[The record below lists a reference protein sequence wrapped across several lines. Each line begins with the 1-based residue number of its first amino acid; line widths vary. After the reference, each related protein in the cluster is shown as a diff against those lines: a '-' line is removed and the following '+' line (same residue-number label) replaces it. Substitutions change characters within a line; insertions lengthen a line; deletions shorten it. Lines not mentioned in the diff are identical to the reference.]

1 MPTFKTRPLLH
12 RFQLIA
18 LLLAASILVAL
29 GWQGMRF
36 QEVVLASDAAV
47 NQRLETITLIQS
59 LRSTLLDLETG
70 ERGYVITG
78 QAAYLLPYQQ
88 AREQLANK
96 HEQLIQT
103 LALTRSENTPS
114 LEAFDAL
121 IARRVKIAEDN
132 IAVRE
137 SDGLEAA
144 SLRLLAAGGRE
155 TTDRLRSYLNTLEQY
170 EREHLHE
177 VSQYAD
183 RQAQKS
189 RWMWAGGAALIAL
202 LLMITGASM
211 VSKWRHRQ
219 RMVTMQ
225 QTFVSSVSHELRT
238 PLTAICGALGM
249 LHNGYAGGLSND
261 AQRLIEMA
269 HNNGKRLA
277 NLIDDILDIEKLESG
292 QLTFR
297 WQVVSLKTLVVQSVE
312 ANQPYAASFS
322 VVLTRGAGL
331 EALKEDEH
339 VEVDPERFAQIM
351 ANLISNACKHSP
363 AGASVEISAQPVES
377 NALEVS
383 VTDKGGG
390 IPSSFQSRVFE
401 RFAQADGSDRRRTGG
416 TGLGL
421 AITKGLVEEMRGSI
435 GFLSASSQGSCFYIR
450 LPRVVAEQP
459 SLGK

>member
-1 MPTFKTRPLLH
+1 MPTFKTRPLLL
-12 RFQLIA
+12 RFQLIV
-18 LLLAASILVAL
+18 LLLVVSILVAM

-36 QEVVLASDAAV
+36 QEAVLASDAAV
-47 NQRLETITLIQS
+47 NQRLETITLIQA

-96 HEQLIQT
+96 HEQLTKT
-103 LALTRSENTPS
+103 LTLTQSDAHS
-114 LEAFDAL
+114 LETFDGL

-137 SDGLEAA
+137 SDGLEATA
-144 SLRLLAAGGRE
+144 LRLLAAGGRQ
-155 TTDRLRSYLNTLEQY
+155 TTDQLRSYLDTLEEG
-170 EREHLHE
+170 ERERLHE
-177 VSQYAD
+177 LSQYAD
-183 RQAQKS
+183 HQAQRS
-189 RWMWAGGAALIAL
+189 RWMWGLGAALIAL

-249 LHNGYAGGLSND
+249 LQSGYAGEISPD

-269 HNNGKRLA
+269 NHNGKRLA
-277 NLIDDILDIEKLESG
+277 HLIDDILDIEKLESG
-292 QLTFR
+292 QLMFH
-297 WQVVSLKTLVVQSVE
+297 WQVVELKSLILQSVE
-312 ANQPYAASFS
+312 ANQPFAASFS
-322 VVLTRGAGL
+322 VSLTLGAAVETL
-331 EALKEDEH
+331 NSDER
-339 VEVDPERFAQIM
+339 VEVDPVRFAQVM

-363 AGASVEISAQPVES
+363 PGASVEISAQQVE
-377 NALEVS
+377 NRWLEVS
-383 VTDKGGG
+383 VTDEGSG
-390 IPSSFQSRVFE
+390 IPWSFQSRVFE

-421 AITKGLVEEMRGSI
+421 AITKSLVEEMRGSI
-435 GFLSASSQGSCFYIR
+435 GFRSAPSHGSCFYVR
-450 LPRVVAEQP
+450 LPKVIVE
-459 SLGK
+459 

>member
-1 MPTFKTRPLLH
+1 MPTFKTRPLLR
-12 RFQLIA
+12 RFQLIV
-18 LLLAASILVAL
+18 LLLVVSILVAM

-36 QEVVLASDAAV
+36 QEAVLASDAAV
-47 NQRLETITLIQS
+47 NQRLETITLIQA

-96 HEQLIQT
+96 HEQLTRT
-103 LALTRSENTPS
+103 LTLTQSDARS
-114 LEAFDAL
+114 LETFDGL
-121 IARRVKIAEDN
+121 IAHRVKIAEDN

-137 SDGLEAA
+137 SDGLEATV
-144 SLRLLAAGGRE
+144 LRLLAAGGRQ
-155 TTDRLRSYLNTLEQY
+155 TTDQLRSYLDTLEEG
-170 EREHLHE
+170 ERERLHE
-177 VSQYAD
+177 LSQYAD
-183 RQAQKS
+183 HQAQRS
-189 RWMWAGGAALIAL
+189 RWMWGLGAALIAL

-249 LHNGYAGGLSND
+249 LQSGYAGEISPD

-269 HNNGKRLA
+269 NHNGKRLA
-277 NLIDDILDIEKLESG
+277 HLIDDILDIEKLESG
-292 QLTFR
+292 QLMFH
-297 WQVVSLKTLVVQSVE
+297 WQVVELKPLILQSVE
-312 ANQPYAASFS
+312 ANQPFAASFS
-322 VVLTRGAGL
+322 VSLTLGAAVETL
-331 EALKEDEH
+331 NSDER
-339 VEVDPERFAQIM
+339 VEVDPVRFAQVM

-363 AGASVEISAQPVES
+363 PGASVEISAQQVE
-377 NALEVS
+377 NRWLEVS
-383 VTDKGGG
+383 VTDEGSG
-390 IPSSFQSRVFE
+390 IPWSFQSRVFE

-421 AITKGLVEEMRGSI
+421 AITKSLVEEMRGSI
-435 GFLSASSQGSCFYIR
+435 GFRSAPSHGSCFYVR
-450 LPRVVAEQP
+450 LPKVIVE
-459 SLGK
+459 

>member
-1 MPTFKTRPLLH
+1 MPTFNTPPWFRRLPLLV
-12 RFQLIA
+12 FA
-18 LLLAASILVAL
+18 LVTSILAVI
-29 GWQGMRF
+29 GWQGMRV
-36 QEVVLASDAAV
+36 QEALLASDAAV
-47 NQRLETITLIQS
+47 NQRLETITLIQA

-88 AREQLANK
+88 AREQLASK
-96 HEQLIQT
+96 HEQLMQT
-103 LALTRSENTPS
+103 LALTHPENVPS

-144 SLRLLAAGGRE
+144 SLRLLAAGGRQ
-155 TTDRLRSYLNTLEQY
+155 TTDQLRSHLNTLEQS
-170 EREHLHE
+170 ERERLHE
-177 VSQYAD
+177 LSQYAD

-249 LHNGYAGGLSND
+249 LQSGYTGAFSKD
-261 AQRLIEMA
+261 AQRLIEVA
-269 HNNGKRLA
+269 HENGKRLA
-277 NLIDDILDIEKLESG
+277 HLIDDILDIEKLESG

-297 WQVVSLKTLVVQSVE
+297 WQVVPLKTLVVQSVE
-312 ANQPYAASFS
+312 TNQPYAASFS
-322 VVLTRGAGL
+322 VSLVLGAAV
-331 EALKEDEH
+331 EALRGDEH

-363 AGASVEISAQPVES
+363 SGASVEINAQPVES
-377 NALEVS
+377 NWLEVS
-383 VTDKGGG
+383 VTDEGGG
-390 IPSSFQSRVFE
+390 IPWSFQSRVFE

-435 GFLSASSQGSCFYIR
+435 GFRSAPSQGSYFYIR
-450 LPRVVAEQP
+450 LPSVIAE
-459 SLGK
+459 